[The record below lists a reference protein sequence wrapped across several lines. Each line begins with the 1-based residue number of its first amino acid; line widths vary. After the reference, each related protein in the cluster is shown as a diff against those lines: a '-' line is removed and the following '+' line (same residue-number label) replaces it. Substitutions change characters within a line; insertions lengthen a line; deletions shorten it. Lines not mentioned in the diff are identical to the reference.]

1 MAHRQ
6 RNKKLPHRKKPSQLL
21 TGTFSVVRA
30 GQASV
35 ETPEGTFR
43 VGRGGAREAMHGDTV
58 QVSLA
63 NSHGEKLAYVQHVQS
78 RAITTFLGTYELADP
93 LGVVVPLDSRI
104 NHDFFVLPE
113 DPTPERLGV
122 RAGDIVSARIVEY
135 PTRKSAAV
143 ATVERRVG
151 EGSSLDVPIEALIA
165 SYGLPTEYLPATLA
179 QAEKLSLDVDGA
191 FAAEPDRIDL
201 RQALAITIDPADA
214 RDFDDAVGASRT
226 EDGYEL
232 WVHIADVSAYVHAD
246 DAIDNEA
253 KQRTCSVYLA
263 DRVLP
268 MLPERLCNELCSLKP
283 REDRL
288 AMSVRMTLDKS
299 GATVAAEVH
308 PSVICSRARL
318 SYDEADAA
326 LAGAKTSLA
335 PEVCELLGTLD
346 EIRRL
351 REAMRARRGA
361 VNFETS
367 EARVILDEKGK
378 PTGVSVRTKTPATSL
393 IEEAMLAANEAV
405 AKMLGDAGVQSAY
418 RVHEHPAPDDLK
430 ACVLPLRELG
440 LIAGDEAAG
449 LIAGDPFAISA
460 VLERA
465 KGTPGGE
472 LASALL
478 LRAQKRAIYLPHNQG
493 HYALAAPAYCH
504 FTSPIRRYPD
514 LVVHRSL
521 KALLRGEL
529 GSREQARIQQQL
541 PQICR
546 ICSDQE
552 RVADSASRDSQSIK
566 MAEYFSERIG
576 QSFSGVVSGVM
587 SFGLFVTLD
596 DTHAEGLLPIRELG
610 TEWFDYDET
619 RLTLSS
625 EATGTVWRLGKRVAV
640 TVSGTDIARGRIDFT
655 LAQGTR
661 QRHN

>member
-1 MAHRQ
+1 
-6 RNKKLPHRKKPSQLL
+6 
-21 TGTFSVVRA
+21 
-30 GQASV
+30 
-35 ETPEGTFR
+35 
-43 VGRGGAREAMHGDTV
+43 
-58 QVSLA
+58 
-63 NSHGEKLAYVQHVQS
+63 
-78 RAITTFLGTYELADP
+78 
-93 LGVVVPLDSRI
+93 
-104 NHDFFVLPE
+104 
-113 DPTPERLGV
+113 
-122 RAGDIVSARIVEY
+122 
-135 PTRKSAAV
+135 
-143 ATVERRVG
+143 
-151 EGSSLDVPIEALIA
+151 
-165 SYGLPTEYLPATLA
+165 
-179 QAEKLSLDVDGA
+179 
-191 FAAEPDRIDL
+191 
-201 RQALAITIDPADA
+201 
-214 RDFDDAVGASRT
+214 
-226 EDGYEL
+226 
-232 WVHIADVSAYVHAD
+232 
-246 DAIDNEA
+246 
-253 KQRTCSVYLA
+253 
-263 DRVLP
+263 
-268 MLPERLCNELCSLKP
+268 
-283 REDRL
+283 
-288 AMSVRMTLDKS
+288 
-299 GATVAAEVH
+299 
-308 PSVICSRARL
+308 
-318 SYDEADAA
+318 
-326 LAGAKTSLA
+326 
-335 PEVCELLGTLD
+335 
-346 EIRRL
+346 
-351 REAMRARRGA
+351 
-361 VNFETS
+361 
-367 EARVILDEKGK
+367 
-378 PTGVSVRTKTPATSL
+378 
-393 IEEAMLAANEAV
+393 MLAANEAV

-440 LIAGDEAAG
+440 LISGDEAAG

-514 LVVHRSL
+514 LAVHRSL

-529 GSREQARIQQQL
+529 GSREQTRIQQQL

-546 ICSDQE
+546 SCSDQE